1 MISGLILSSC
11 LFVSVL
17 ATAPQQAASQPFRNV
32 EGPTLE
38 ARIEAS
44 HRQARTDVRSGR
56 YWTAWGFDV
65 KPGISI
71 DVCAQGGNG
80 SMYMNDGFSISRGA
94 PETRNVAIF
103 TLRGV
108 ESGEIEKVQ
117 VFNLD
122 NPRTYEGY
130 AVYWLGKAPN
140 DESIEV
146 LRKLIESSRTKRASE
161 RSIMAIAV
169 HDGKRADDVVE
180 GYARR
185 APSSD
190 AREQAIMALGIF
202 TTRHAVLADFV
213 RDERESVEVRKHS
226 AMAIGVSPSD
236 SAVSMLRDLYATV
249 TNRQV
254 RHEILTAVAVHGG
267 SEEQAVDFLI
277 GVAEK
282 ETDRE
287 NKRQAIFW
295 LGQKAGKRSIDYL
308 QSTLNSD
315 SGDVEVQ
322 KQAVFAISQRD
333 ASEAIP
339 ILIKVAKTHPS
350 LEVRKQAIF
359 WMSQAEG
366 EDERVVAFLKEL
378 LEK

>member
-1 MISGLILSSC
+1 MISGHILSSC
-11 LFVSVL
+11 LLVSVL
-17 ATAPQQAASQPFRNV
+17 ATAPQQAASQAFRTV
-32 EGPTLE
+32 EGATLE
-38 ARIEAS
+38 ARIEAA
-44 HRQARTDVRSGR
+44 HRQARSDVRSGR

-71 DVCAQGGNG
+71 DVCSQGEHG
-80 SMYMNDGFSISRGA
+80 SMDMNDGFSVTRGA

-103 TLRGV
+103 TLRAV

-117 VFNLD
+117 IFNLD

-130 AVYWLGKAPN
+130 AVYWLGKTPN
-140 DESIEV
+140 DESVDV
-146 LRKLIESSRTKRASE
+146 LRKLIESGRTKRTSE
-161 RSIMAIAV
+161 RSIMAIGV

-190 AREQAIMALGIF
+190 AREQAVMALGIF
-202 TTRHAVLADFV
+202 TNRHAVLADFI
-213 RDERESVEVRKHS
+213 RDERENLEVRKKS
-226 AMAIGVSPSD
+226 ATAIGVSPSD
-236 SAVSMLRDLYATV
+236 SAVSMLSGLYNTV

-254 RHEILTAVAVHGG
+254 RHEILVAVAIHDG
-267 SEEQAVDFLI
+267 SEDQAVEFLI
-277 GVAEK
+277 GVAQK

-295 LGQKAGKRSIDYL
+295 LGQKAGKRSLDYL
-308 QSTLNSD
+308 QSTIAAD

-333 ASEAIP
+333 SSEAVP

-359 WMSQAEG
+359 WMTQAEG
-366 EDERVVAFLKEL
+366 EDERVVEFLREL